1 MLKSELDK
9 DLQDIAHENY
19 QFKNWAKTFQCQPE
33 LLFTP
38 TTEKQILKVVEL
50 ANRKNKRIKVFGSGH
65 SPSDL
70 ACTEDFLVNIDGM
83 NRLLAVNQDGAT
95 VTVEAGMSLHKLHVV
110 LKENKLAL
118 SNLGSIS
125 DQSIA
130 GVMAT
135 ASHGTG
141 AHFGCMSTFILDMTL
156 ITANGQVVRCS
167 STENPE
173 LFTAAKCSLG
183 ALGIVTQV
191 TLQAEPAF
199 KLEAIQQPYKFP
211 DILNNWD
218 ETIHSAEHVRVW
230 WYPHTDDCVVWRANR
245 TEKPITTN
253 VQTMTNAVTT
263 WWYERALG
271 FHIYQGL
278 LNMTRFRPAVIPAL
292 TQFMFDKVHSRPMH
306 VIDDAHKI
314 FNFDCL
320 FPQYVNEWAIAWD
333 DAPAV
338 LRQLEDYITKHNLKV
353 HFPVEIRF
361 VDEDDIWL
369 SPAYGRKTCYIG
381 VIMYRPYGN
390 PVPYKKY
397 WKGYEDIM
405 RKYNGRP
412 HWAKAHGQ
420 TQQDLRHSYPKFDD
434 FLNVRQQIDP
444 NGMFLNAYLQRHIM
458 QPQPKS
464 NQLLARL

>member
-1 MLKSELDK
+1 M
-9 DLQDIAHENY
+9 N
-19 QFKNWAKTFQCQPE
+19 E
-33 LLFTP
+33 LLDVDH
-38 TTEKQILKVVEL
+38 EKH
-50 ANRKNKRIKVFGSGH
+50 R
-65 SPSDL
+65 
-70 ACTEDFLVNIDGM
+70 
-83 NRLLAVNQDGAT
+83 
-95 VTVEAGMSLHKLHVV
+95 VTVQAGMSLHQLHQV
-110 LKENKLAL
+110 LKENNLSL

-125 DQSIA
+125 DQSVA

-141 AHFGCMSTFILDMTL
+141 AHFGCLSTFIINMTL
-156 ITANGQVVRCS
+156 ITSEGKKIICS
-167 STENPE
+167 ATEEPK
-173 LFTAAKCSLG
+173 LFSAAKCNLG

-191 TLQAEPAF
+191 TLQAEPF
-199 KLEAIQQPYKFP
+199 FRLEAIQKPYKFP
-211 DILNNWD
+211 EVLDDW
-218 ETIHSAEHVRVW
+218 EATIHSAEHVRVW

-245 TEKPITTN
+245 TEQPAMSSSSAP
-253 VQTMTNAVTT
+253 VSYLYDRVF
-263 WWYERALG
+263 G

-278 LNMTRFRPAVIPAL
+278 LNMTRYRPTWIPSL
-292 TQFMFDKVHSRPMH
+292 TKLMFNKVHSRPFK
-306 VIDDAHKI
+306 VVDDSYKI

-320 FPQYVNEWAIAWD
+320 FPQYVNEWAIDWH
-333 DAPAV
+333 DAPAA
-338 LRQLEDYITKHNLKV
+338 LRELEQYINDHDLKV

-420 TQQDLRHSYPKFDD
+420 TQKDLQATYPKFND
-434 FLNVRQQIDP
+434 FLKIRQKLDP
-444 NGMFLNAYLQRHIM
+444 KGMFLNDYLKRHLIH
-458 QPQPKS
+458 PSKRSDLPLS
-464 NQLLARL
+464 RL